1 MIESLLGSTTIPLL
15 EKVAA
20 FGERRQEVLAGNLA
34 NIDTPDY
41 KTRDL
46 PVDDFKQAL
55 KDATALCDQ
64 PPSLGSL
71 AVAAESPAD
80 RMTRLFPDE
89 LFQAVEAR
97 PSNIT
102 FQDGG
107 NRSIEHEV
115 MEMTKNVMMQ
125 NFAIELMAAQMNLLK
140 TVINEHL

>member
-1 MIESLLGSTTIPLL
+1 MIESLLASTTIPLL
-15 EKVAA
+15 EKVAV
-20 FGERRQEVLAGNLA
+20 FGQRRQEVLAGNLA

-46 PVDDFKQAL
+46 PVDDFMQTL
-55 KDATALCDQ
+55 KDAAALRDR
-64 PPSLGSL
+64 PHSLGSL
-71 AVAAESPAD
+71 PAAVESPAD
-80 RMTRLFPDE
+80 RMAKLFPDE
-89 LFQAVEAR
+89 LFRAVEAP

-140 TVINEHL
+140 IAINEHL

>member
-1 MIESLLGSTTIPLL
+1 MIGSLLGSTTIPLL
-15 EKVAA
+15 EKVAV

-46 PVDDFKQAL
+46 PLDDFMQAL
-55 KDATALCDQ
+55 KDAAALRDR

-71 AVAAESPAD
+71 PAPGESPAD
-80 RMTRLFPDE
+80 RMAKLFPDA
-89 LFQAVEAR
+89 LFRAVEAP

-140 TVINEHL
+140 IAINEHL

>member
-1 MIESLLGSTTIPLL
+1 M
-15 EKVAA
+15 
-20 FGERRQEVLAGNLA
+20 AGNLA

-46 PVDDFKQAL
+46 PVDDFMQTL
-55 KDATALCDQ
+55 KDAAALRDR

-71 AVAAESPAD
+71 PAAVESPAD
-80 RMTRLFPDE
+80 RMAKLFPDE
-89 LFQAVEAR
+89 LFRAVEAP

-140 TVINEHL
+140 TAIRGQL